1 MTLTRRIFLKGAAT
15 LAALGVLA
23 PVLPRLAEAKEGQL
37 TYTMPCSGEF
47 LKPEKIYIFSVYVR
61 QPSAWVTLGDSRRAA
76 GPAPLPYIEA
86 TSQDVGSGWSRL
98 SITAMGEHMS
108 KISIH
113 WEEDDRV
120 AAEMHGPML
129 EELLELPPPPMPYIE
144 TARTNLLRTSEAT
157 YFP

>member
-37 TYTMPCSGEF
+37 TYTVPRSGAF
-47 LKPEKIYIFSVYVR
+47 LKPEKIYTFSVYVR
-61 QPSAWVTLGDSRRAA
+61 QPSAWITLGDSRKA
-76 GPAPLPYIEA
+76 GTHLKAIEA
-86 TSQDVGSGWSRL
+86 RSQDAGNGWRRL

-113 WEEDDRV
+113 WGDDDRF
-120 AAEMHGPML
+120 AAGARLRGTLL
-129 EELLELPPPPMPYIE
+129 EEHLEPPPPPYIE
-144 TARTNLLRTSEAT
+144 MARTNLVRTTEAT
-157 YFP
+157 YFS